1 MITIQKW
8 SGLVTNASPYA
19 LPGGACVEQTNMQ
32 CLRPGQV
39 QCRDGLTSLLT
50 TSGRVLSAVR
60 MPARSTQKVAMQV
73 GGSIVLET
81 VA

>member
-19 LPGGACVEQTNMQ
+19 LPGGACVSQVNMQ

-39 QCRDGLTSLLT
+39 QCRAGLSAVI
-50 TSGRVLSAVR
+50 SPNGQVLSAVR
-60 MPARSTQKVAMQV
+60 MAAGSTQTVAMQV
-73 GGSIVLET
+73 GGYITLST
-81 VA
+81 V